1 MTPADIR
8 RAARADA
15 GLAGL
20 VPLADALADGLAAA
34 AAWALGKGRVRL
46 ALDEERVEL
55 NIQLGDIVAIA
66 GGEPWQGQQEA
77 DSIFLDGFSPARNPA
92 IWSPV
97 VLAALGR
104 RARPGAGL
112 ATWTVAAV
120 VRRGLDEAGFE
131 VARRPGLPP
140 KRHCLAGRRRP
151 GA

>member
-1 MTPADIR
+1 MREALRSLQVLGYIEHRPHVGAMVRTYRRHEIEEAYQIR
-8 RAARADA
+8 Q
-15 GLAGL
+15 
-20 VPLADALADGLAAA
+20 ALETHCLLHASYD
-34 AAWALGKGRVRL
+34 
-46 ALDEERVEL
+46 
-55 NIQLGDIVAIA
+55 
-66 GGEPWQGQQEA
+66 
-77 DSIFLDGFSPARNPA
+77 
-92 IWSPV
+92 
-97 VLAALGR
+97 LAALGR